1 MFFWPQESSK
11 FNNSTVC
18 IHSVGLEE
26 MKRTCL
32 LFQYLIWLRL
42 LYQKCYRLGSLNSK
56 HSFLTVLEAGKSK
69 IKTLADLVSDESP
82 LSGS

>member
-1 MFFWPQESSK
+1 MDCVLLASK
-11 FNNSTVC
+11 FNNNTIC

-32 LFQYLIWLRL
+32 LIQYLIWLRL
-42 LYQKCYRLGSLNSK
+42 LYQECHRLGDLNNK

-69 IKTLADLVSDESP
+69 IKILADLVPGESP
-82 LSGS
+82 LSG